1 MTRHPACTRGLMVL
15 LAGSASGLLMAQTSA
30 TEGAVKDTPAAAA
43 TLSAATL
50 STVTV
55 TDTAPGNESRSLPG
69 RLRLEGAA
77 LTPRR
82 LGSSDAAEL
91 LQGLPG
97 LSLYGAGGVSSL
109 PVIHG
114 LADERLRI
122 QVDGMDLMAA
132 CPNHMNSPL
141 SYIDA
146 SNVARVRVFA
156 GITPVSV
163 GGDSLGGTVQVESA
177 APKFAAA
184 GQGVLTEGHVGSFY
198 RSNGRGR
205 GADAALVVANE
216 GMSLSYTGA
225 SAQSDNY
232 HAAAPFKAAAATS
245 GGALAGDEVGS
256 SAYRARN
263 QSLGLALRHDTHWL
277 QLSASQQDIP
287 FEGYPNQR
295 MDMTGN
301 RNTQLNA
308 RYQGQY
314 EWGELLAQA
323 YSQRTHHR
331 MDMGADR
338 DSYGT
343 GMPMNTEAR
352 TLGASLKAH
361 INWTERDLLRLG
373 LEAQHHSLNDW
384 WPPVGGTMGPNA
396 FWNLNYGRRQRH
408 DAFAEWEAQWQ
419 PQWSSLLGLR
429 LSSVTTDAA
438 SAQGYNN
445 NLASLWGNDAASFN
459 AQGHRR
465 TDLNWDLTALVRHT
479 PAAGQSYELGYA
491 RKSRA
496 PSLYQR
502 YPWSTQAM
510 AALMNN
516 FAGDG
521 NGYIGNQ
528 NLRPEVAHTLSA
540 TADWQAVP
548 PPGAAPGSQPDWQ
561 VRGTVY
567 LTQIE
572 NYIDAQRCAI
582 GQCAAANQTDTH
594 SFVLLQYQ
602 NQQARLQGLDLSGQA
617 LLGRTARLGTLQ
629 TRAVLNWVQGTNR
642 VTGDGLYN
650 QMPLNLRW
658 SLEQQQGAWSQSL
671 EWLAVSAKTRVSQ
684 VRNEMPTQGYALMNW
699 RASYQFQQARFDFG
713 IDNLFNRFY
722 SAPLGG
728 AYLGQGSSM
737 AINGIAWGVP
747 VPGKGRSIQLALRL
761 DF

>member
-1 MTRHPACTRGLMVL
+1 MKRHPAHARSLVAL

-30 TEGAVKDTPAAAA
+30 PAAPSNDTPPA
-43 TLSAATL
+43 TATL
-50 STVTV
+50 STITV

-69 RLRLEGAA
+69 RLRLEGPA
-77 LTPRR
+77 LAPRR
-82 LGSSDAAEL
+82 LGSSDAAGL
-91 LQGLPG
+91 LEGLPG

-109 PVIHG
+109 PAIHG
-114 LADERLRI
+114 LADERLRV

-177 APKFAAA
+177 APRFAAA
-184 GQGVLTEGHVGSFY
+184 GEGLLTQGHLGSFY

-216 GMSLSYTGA
+216 RLSLSYTGS

-232 HAAAPFKAAAATS
+232 HAAAAFKAPAATS

-277 QLSASQQDIP
+277 QLTASQQDIP

-301 RNTQLNA
+301 RSTQLNA

-323 YSQRTHHR
+323 YSQRTSHR

-343 GMPMNTEAR
+343 GMPMNTEGR
-352 TLGASLKAH
+352 TLGASLKAN
-361 INWTERDLLRLG
+361 INWTLQDLVRLG
-373 LEAQHHSLNDW
+373 LEAQHQSLNDW

-408 DAFAEWEAQWQ
+408 DAFAEWEAQWH
-419 PQWSSLLGLR
+419 PKWSSLLGLR

-438 SAQGYNN
+438 PAQGYNN
-445 NLASLWGNDAASFN
+445 SLASLWGNDAASFN

-465 TDLNWDLTALVRHT
+465 SDLNWDLTALLRHT

-521 NGYIGNQ
+521 NGYIGNS

-548 PPGAAPGSQPDWQ
+548 APDAVSGSEPEWQ
-561 VRGTVY
+561 VRGTAY

-572 NYIDAQRCAI
+572 HYIDARRCAI
-582 GQCAAANQTDTH
+582 GQCAAANQTDTQ
-594 SFVLLQYQ
+594 SFVLLQYL
-602 NQQARLQGLDLSGQA
+602 NQQARLQGLDLSGRA
-617 LLGRTARLGTLQ
+617 LLGRSARLGTLQ
-629 TRAVLNWVQGTNR
+629 TRAVLNWVQGNNR
-642 VTGDGLYN
+642 ATGDGLYN
-650 QMPLNLRW
+650 LMLLNLRW
-658 SLEQQQGAWSQSL
+658 SIEQQQGAWSQSL

-684 VRNEMPTQGYALMNW
+684 VRNEMPTAGYALLNW
-699 RASYQFQQARFDFG
+699 RASYQFQKARLDFG
-713 IDNLFNRFY
+713 IDNLFNRFHR
-722 SAPLGG
+722 APLGG

-737 AINGIAWGVP
+737 AINGIPWGVP
-747 VPGKGRSIQLALRL
+747 VPGKGRSIQLAMRL